1 MPVALAVMIGKSPLC
16 DKSRIGGVMCFK
28 KGFSVLFVKG
38 LRALPFISLD
48 EELWGGCNDIVHQQH
63 AQGIS

>member
-1 MPVALAVMIGKSPLC
+1 
-16 DKSRIGGVMCFK
+16 MCFK
-28 KGFSVLFVKG
+28 KGFRVLFVKG

-48 EELWGGCNDIVHQQH
+48 EELRGGCNDIVHQQH